1 MVTTIDLYKQFEEL
15 EKLWGNINNKNKSK
29 N

>member
-15 EKLWGNINNKNKSK
+15 EKLWENINNKSNSK